1 MNVSG
6 LLSVLNQA
14 ARTGASRQSDELKAS
29 GDPAID
35 LAEPAKVNTAVDTYH
50 GTDDPVSESLLARS
64 GVDAYV
70 QLSNITAID
79 EKYEKSRDL
88 LINGVAVATVSLK
101 KAYVAAMSQLSGGLQ
116 RKDWS
121 FSVSNGNL
129 VFTEGNDALTE
140 QDLAD
145 LRQAFDST
153 GVKTAANEVADAVV
167 ASIELRREVGKS
179 SGNPGWGRFDVNE
192 TNFSDVV
199 DLREYVTAVLPG
211 GKYNMNRVDRTN
223 YWQLDTVISG
233 IALMDQIASARTLS
247 SK

>member
-6 LLSVLNQA
+6 LLSMLNQG
-14 ARTGASRQSDELKAS
+14 ARAGASRQSDELKVS
-29 GDPAID
+29 GHPAID
-35 LAEPAKVNTAVDTYH
+35 PAEPAGVNTAVDTYH
-50 GTDDPVSESLLARS
+50 GTDDPVSERLLARS

-70 QLSNITAID
+70 QLSNIPAID

-101 KAYVAAMSQLSGGLQ
+101 KAYIAAMSQLSTGLQ

-121 FSVSNGNL
+121 FSVSDGNL
-129 VFTEGNDALTE
+129 VFTEGDDALTE

-145 LRQAFDST
+145 LRKAFDS
-153 GVKTAANEVADAVV
+153 VKTAANELADAVV
-167 ASIELRREVGKS
+167 ASIELRREVGES
-179 SGNPGWGRFDVNE
+179 SGNLGWGRFDVNE

-211 GKYNMNRVDRTN
+211 GKYNMNCRDRTN

-233 IALMDQIASARTLS
+233 IAMMDQIASARTLS